1 VEIMASTSYSPA
13 ASLPRL
19 VGRDRGSRSGIWIGI
34 FAITMSF
41 AAFTSALYVRQG
53 SGDWAHIVLPRIMYA
68 NTVALLIG
76 SLTME
81 MSRRTIASGLGLTA
95 REVRKTLGWLAI
107 TLILGL
113 TFVSGQY
120 LAWRH
125 LAAQGLYLA
134 TNSNSSFFYVF
145 TAMHGLHLLGGI
157 AALVYLLGRLAGR
170 YTFRKSLFDGTA
182 IYWHFMGVLWLYLL
196 LVICTRL

>member
-1 VEIMASTSYSPA
+1 MATTTYSPTD
-13 ASLPRL
+13 SQPRL
-19 VGRDRGSRSGIWIGI
+19 MGRDRGSRSGIWVGI

-53 SGDWAHIVLPRIMYA
+53 SGDWAHIVLPGIMYA
-68 NTVALLIG
+68 NTVILLIS

-81 MSRRTIASGLGLTA
+81 MSRRTIASSWRSGVRERGGAWPWLAATLVLGLA
-95 REVRKTLGWLAI
+95 
-107 TLILGL
+107 
-113 TFVSGQY
+113 FVSGQY

-145 TAMHGLHLLGGI
+145 TAMHALHLLGGI
-157 AALVYLLGRLAGR
+157 AALIYLMGRFAGSR
-170 YTFRKSLFDGTA
+170 GTVRPILFHNTA
-182 IYWHFMGVLWLYLL
+182 VYWHFMGVLWLYLL

>member
-1 VEIMASTSYSPA
+1 MASTTYSTA
-13 ASLPRL
+13 AAQPHL

-53 SGDWAHIVLPRIMYA
+53 SGDWVHIVLPRIMYA
-68 NTVALLIG
+68 NTATLLI
-76 SLTME
+76 SSFTME
-81 MSRRTIASGLGLTA
+81 MSRRTIRSGLGLTTS
-95 REVRKTLGWLAI
+95 EVRKTLGWLAI
-107 TLILGL
+107 TLLFGL
-113 TFVSGQY
+113 AFVSGQY

-125 LAAQGLYLA
+125 LASQGLYLA

-157 AALVYLLGRLAGR
+157 AALAYLLGRLAGGHS
-170 YTFRKSLFDGTA
+170 FRKSLFDGVA

-196 LVICTRL
+196 MVICTRL

>member
-1 VEIMASTSYSPA
+1 MAATTYSPA
-13 ASLPRL
+13 SSQPHL
-19 VGRDRGSRSGIWIGI
+19 VGRDRGSPSGIWIGI

-53 SGDWAHIVLPRIMYA
+53 SGAWAHIILPRVMYA
-68 NTVALLIG
+68 NTVILLL
-76 SLTME
+76 SSVTME
-81 MSRRTIASGLGLTA
+81 MSRRTIVRGSPLTA
-95 REVRKTLGWLAI
+95 RGVRRSLGWLAI

-120 LAWRH
+120 VAWRH

-145 TAMHGLHLLGGI
+145 TAMHGLHVLGGI
-157 AALVYLLGRLAGR
+157 AGLVYLIGRLAGR
-170 YTFRKSLFDGTA
+170 HGFRKSLFNSAA
-182 IYWHFMGVLWLYLL
+182 IYWHFMGALWLYLL

>member
-1 VEIMASTSYSPA
+1 MASTSYSHVP
-13 ASLPRL
+13 SEPRL
-19 VGRDRGSRSGIWIGI
+19 AGRDRGSRSGIWVGI

-53 SGDWAHIVLPRIMYA
+53 SGDWAHIVLPSIMYA
-68 NTVALLIG
+68 NTAVLFIS

-81 MSRRTIASGLGLTA
+81 MSRRTIATSLSSAVRERGRALRWLAATLLLGLA
-95 REVRKTLGWLAI
+95 
-107 TLILGL
+107 
-113 TFVSGQY
+113 FVAGQY

-145 TAMHGLHLLGGI
+145 TAMHALHLLGGI
-157 AALVYLLGRLAGR
+157 GALIYLIARFAGSEGTWR
-170 YTFRKSLFDGTA
+170 PSLPHNTSV
-182 IYWHFMGVLWLYLL
+182 YWHFMGVLWLYLL

>member
-1 VEIMASTSYSPA
+1 MAATTYSPA
-13 ASLPRL
+13 SSQPHL
-19 VGRDRGSRSGIWIGI
+19 VGRDRGSPSGIWIGI

-68 NTVALLIG
+68 NTVILLIG
-76 SLTME
+76 SFTME
-81 MSRRTIASGLGLTA
+81 TSRRTIASGLSLTA

-145 TAMHGLHLLGGI
+145 TAMHGLHVLGGI
-157 AALVYLLGRLAGR
+157 AGLVYLIGRLAGR
-170 YTFRKSLFDGTA
+170 HGFRKSLFHSAA
-182 IYWHFMGVLWLYLL
+182 IYWHFMGALWLYLL

>member
-1 VEIMASTSYSPA
+1 MASTTYSPA
-13 ASLPRL
+13 PLQPRL
-19 VGRDRGSRSGIWIGI
+19 VGRARGSRSGIWVGI

-53 SGDWAHIVLPRIMYA
+53 SGDWAHIVLPRVMYA
-68 NTVALLIG
+68 NTLVLLVS

-81 MSRRTIASGLGLTA
+81 MSRRAIAASLRSPVPERA
-95 REVRKTLGWLAI
+95 AALGWLAA
-107 TLILGL
+107 TLLLGL
-113 TFVSGQY
+113 AFVSGQF
-120 LAWRH
+120 LAWRQ

-157 AALVYLLGRLAGR
+157 AALIYLLARLAGG
-170 YTFRKSLFDGTA
+170 YTFRRNRFEGVA

-196 LVICTRL
+196 LVICTKL

>member
-1 VEIMASTSYSPA
+1 MASTTYSPA
-13 ASLPRL
+13 ASQPYL
-19 VGRDRGSRSGIWIGI
+19 VGRDRGSPSGIWIGI

-53 SGDWAHIVLPRIMYA
+53 SGDWTHIVLPRIMYA
-68 NTVALLIG
+68 NTAILLLS
-76 SLTME
+76 SLTFE
-81 MSRRTIASGLGLTA
+81 LSRRTVAGSSRPTKL
-95 REVRKTLGWLAI
+95 EVREALGWLAV

-113 TFVSGQY
+113 AFVSGQY
-120 LAWRH
+120 SAWRH

-157 AALVYLLGRLAGR
+157 AALVYLIRRIAAGR
-170 YTFRKSLFDGTA
+170 GFRKSLFHSTA